1 MADITFSCPR
11 LSCTVCRH
19 AGPWAR
25 KTSAT
30 SGTEALRVLRAV
42 QVLQRTD
49 DFTQQIGG
57 DLRVERGG
65 LQLLVPQQ
73 HLDHADIDLLFEQVR
88 GKAVTLISL
97 GR

>member
-1 MADITFSCPR
+1 MTFSCPR

-19 AGPWAR
+19 TGPYVR

-42 QVLQRTD
+42 QLLQRTD
-49 DFTQQIGG
+49 HFAQQVGG
-57 DLRVERGG
+57 DLGVERSG
-65 LQLLVPQQ
+65 LQLLVPEQD
-73 HLDHADIDLLFEQVR
+73 LDHADIDLLFEQV
-88 GKAVTLISL
+88 GGEAVALISL